1 MRLSWDELPSGGGLI
16 FFVATAGL
24 VGGVILVLILFHSI
38 VRVDDS
44 SVTDSRVVEEN
55 DCDMASGMTNN
66 LPGGER
72 GHLKHRRRSDPNQSW
87 HRSVRRL
94 SNYSRQ
100 AESGKKKRQL
110 KQTQHDHKRLIFRI
124 VDIQRSASRGCSP
137 HVEFTCETRVKAI
150 ATAYTRSAADEAVVT
165 TVVRTRSQ
173 CETFLHAIIEGRLGK
188 VSKFDGE
195 KAVAT
200 PQIDSVRDLCR
211 KLLNQNSAKNQVGDG
226 MNLGARNGTSS
237 SRETLDPDIAAAM
250 AAAATI
256 DASTGGAR
264 SRYLRPSRKK
274 KSERDLSAEFA
285 FCAYLENILQI
296 LLEISTTRNSVL
308 LADFLGITST
318 AVEDDSREFTAG
330 GYRAENC
337 FGLIQKKVKKD
348 EENLNKKMKQCVS
361 EGDGTGACQSHFSV
375 NDQYRDTLPP
385 LNEWPDRP
393 VIVRC
398 SEDLPMKINL
408 PGKSAYG
415 ALPINDNKKP
425 IPFETPLF
433 KGVAM
438 VRIADLPSSPID
450 YFGGKVSNSELC
462 FFFSKTSIFL
472 NNFLSVCNH

>member
-1 MRLSWDELPSGGGLI
+1 MHHR
-16 FFVATAGL
+16 
-24 VGGVILVLILFHSI
+24 IL
-38 VRVDDS
+38 
-44 SVTDSRVVEEN
+44 
-55 DCDMASGMTNN
+55 
-66 LPGGER
+66 
-72 GHLKHRRRSDPNQSW
+72 
-87 HRSVRRL
+87 
-94 SNYSRQ
+94 
-100 AESGKKKRQL
+100 
-110 KQTQHDHKRLIFRI
+110 
-124 VDIQRSASRGCSP
+124 
-137 HVEFTCETRVKAI
+137 EFTV
-150 ATAYTRSAADEAVVT
+150 AADEAVVT

-173 CETFLHAIIEGRLGK
+173 CETFLHAVIEGRLGK
-188 VSKFDGE
+188 LSKFDGE

-318 AVEDDSREFTAG
+318 AVEDDSREITVG

-337 FGLIQKKVKKD
+337 FGLIQKKVKND

-361 EGDGTGACQSHFSV
+361 EGDGHNPRNIQPFKNLFT
-375 NDQYRDTLPP
+375 DTNG
-385 LNEWPDRP
+385 NEDTDGHYYTNMELYDGLHPNNRHLEYVYDNFEWKHCNM
-393 VIVRC
+393 IGYQ
-398 SEDLPMKINL
+398 MK
-408 PGKSAYG
+408 
-415 ALPINDNKKP
+415 
-425 IPFETPLF
+425 
-433 KGVAM
+433 
-438 VRIADLPSSPID
+438 
-450 YFGGKVSNSELC
+450 NS
-462 FFFSKTSIFL
+462 
-472 NNFLSVCNH
+472 